1 MRRFAVWA
9 LNSVLAITVLAFT
22 GCSDSPSDSDNGA
35 PLAGASGTG
44 SGATAGTGATVGSG
58 GSSSG
63 GSGGNGTGGSSAGG
77 SGTGGSGTGGS
88 SVGGS
93 GAGGGARGGTGGSGI
108 GGSGTGGSGTGGA
121 SGAGAGGSG
130 GTAGSPPNGPADGD
144 PSKPMVSIPGVPCGV
159 PMVSYS
165 RLPPTVKIG
174 GRDVVVTYPCAHE
187 GAQVTFLFTLHGTL
201 QDAQKI
207 PFTMTS
213 GPFYRLTDSHNI
225 IYVLPKAI
233 GTQWG
238 RSDNG
243 QDLPHLYE
251 VVDWVYTT
259 FGQKF
264 NIRSMWAQG
273 GSWGAAYLSSTF
285 ACDAKFESRLKGVR
299 MVVGGGCP
307 RCSDRL
313 ACIVAQQELEIGG
326 GMQMTPDA
334 RNAAADRAN
343 IATFATGH
351 GCKAKMGPTD
361 VGNTKYWSW
370 PDCRPGFVHS
380 YYLAPG
386 QHADPWDPVAIEK
399 TTQEMKSIE

>member
-1 MRRFAVWA
+1 MRRSTA
-9 LNSVLAITVLAFT
+9 LRISSTVAILAFAFG
-22 GCSDSPSDSDNGA
+22 GCSDSPPESGGPAAPNG
-35 PLAGASGTG
+35 GASGNG
-44 SGATAGTGATVGSG
+44 SGATGGAATGGTGVSG
-58 GSSSG
+58 AN
-63 GSGGNGTGGSSAGG
+63 GNGAGG
-77 SGTGGSGTGGS
+77 SGTGGSGAGGNSSGGNGGS
-88 SVGGS
+88 SAGGASGTTSTDAGAGMGGS
-93 GAGGGARGGTGGSGI
+93 GAGGTGAGGTAGGAA
-108 GGSGTGGSGTGGA
+108 TGGA
-121 SGAGAGGSG
+121 AGMG
-130 GTAGSPPNGPADGD
+130 GTAGSPSGPADGD

-159 PMVSYS
+159 PRVSYS
-165 RLPPTVKIG
+165 MLPPTVKIG

-213 GPFYRLTDSHNI
+213 GPFYRYTDSHNL

-251 VVDWVYTT
+251 VVDWVYAT

-285 ACDAKFESRLKGVR
+285 ACDPKFESRLRGVR

-326 GMQMTPDA
+326 GMAMTPDA

-343 IATFATGH
+343 ITTYATAH
-351 GCKAKMGPTD
+351 GCGAKMGPTD

-370 PDCRPGFVHS
+370 RGCRPGFVHS

-399 TTQEMKSIE
+399 TTVEMKSIE